1 MFKKNGQRLFGELLE
16 WLCATAV
23 GLVASGWSGPAGKM
37 CSWVA
42 HGSCPPHCREL

>member
-1 MFKKNGQRLFGELLE
+1 MFKKEMDRGYLE
-16 WLCATAV
+16 SSIWLCATAV

-42 HGSCPPHCREL
+42 HGSCPPRCREL